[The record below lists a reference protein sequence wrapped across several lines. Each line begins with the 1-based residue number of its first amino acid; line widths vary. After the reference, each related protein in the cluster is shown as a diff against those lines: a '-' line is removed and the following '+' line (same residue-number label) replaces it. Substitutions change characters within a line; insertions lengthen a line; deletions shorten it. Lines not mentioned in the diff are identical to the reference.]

1 VLGCDKRRG
10 LHAFFTGLIGEV
22 RIYTRAVTPQR

>member
-10 LHAFFTGLIGEV
+10 LHAFFTGLIGDV
-22 RIYTRAVTPQR
+22 GVYDRAVTA

>member
-10 LHAFFTGLIGEV
+10 LHAFFTGLIDEV
-22 RIYTRAVTPQR
+22 RIHNRAVTP